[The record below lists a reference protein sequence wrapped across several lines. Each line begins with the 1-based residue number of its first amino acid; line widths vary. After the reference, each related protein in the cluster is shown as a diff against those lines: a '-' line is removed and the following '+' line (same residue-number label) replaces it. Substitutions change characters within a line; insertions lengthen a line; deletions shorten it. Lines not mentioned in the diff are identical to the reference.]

1 MKVVISPDSFKGS
14 LSARHLCSVI
24 KKGVY
29 HVFPEANVMEVP
41 LADGGEGTM
50 ENMVYATKGQIYET
64 DVSGPLGQK
73 IRASYGVL
81 GDNRTAV
88 IEVAQASG
96 LTLIPDDQKN
106 PLIASSYGTGELIRQ
121 ALDAGYRRF
130 IIGLGG
136 SATNDGGAGMLKAL
150 GMRFYDKMGKPLPE
164 GGGHLSELAYID
176 DSQFNSCLKEA
187 DFLIASDVTNP
198 LCGSNGASVVFGPQ
212 KGATAEMVQ
221 QLDQSLTHYADIVEK
236 MIGMRIRHLP
246 GTGAAGGIGAAFLGF
261 FNATLNP
268 GISLVMET
276 IRFEE
281 LIKDAD
287 LVITGE
293 GKLDSQTLHGKVIA
307 GVSQVTSKYNIPV
320 VALCGQKN
328 ISESQIK
335 KLGITAGFSIVP
347 GPVTLEEAM
356 ANTPSWIMDQVVQIL
371 KVIRVFKG

>member
-14 LSARHLCSVI
+14 LSARQLCSVI
-24 KKGVY
+24 KKGVH

-50 ENMVYATKGQIYET
+50 ESMVYATKGQIYET
-64 DVSGPLGQK
+64 DVCGPLGQK
-73 IRASYGVL
+73 VRASYGVL

-106 PLIASSYGTGELIRQ
+106 PLIASSYGTGELIGQ

-136 SATNDGGAGMLKAL
+136 SATNDGGAGILKAL
-150 GMRFYDKMGKPLPE
+150 GMRFYDRMGNPLPE
-164 GGGHLSELAYID
+164 GGSHLSKLAYID
-176 DSQFNSCLKEA
+176 DSQFNPCLKEA

-268 GISLVMET
+268 GISLVMEA
-276 IRFEE
+276 IRFED

-293 GKLDSQTLHGKVIA
+293 GKLDSQTLYGKVIA

-328 ISESQIK
+328 ISETQIK

-356 ANTPSWIMDQVVQIL
+356 ANTPLWIMDQVVQIL

>member
-1 MKVVISPDSFKGS
+1 M
-14 LSARHLCSVI
+14 
-24 KKGVY
+24 
-29 HVFPEANVMEVP
+29 
-41 LADGGEGTM
+41 
-50 ENMVYATKGQIYET
+50 
-64 DVSGPLGQK
+64 
-73 IRASYGVL
+73 
-81 GDNRTAV
+81 
-88 IEVAQASG
+88 
-96 LTLIPDDQKN
+96 
-106 PLIASSYGTGELIRQ
+106 
-121 ALDAGYRRF
+121 
-130 IIGLGG
+130 
-136 SATNDGGAGMLKAL
+136 
-150 GMRFYDKMGKPLPE
+150 
-164 GGGHLSELAYID
+164 
-176 DSQFNSCLKEA
+176 
-187 DFLIASDVTNP
+187 TNP

-276 IRFEE
+276 IRFED

-307 GVSQVTSKYNIPV
+307 GVSQVTRKHNIPV